1 LARQA
6 LLAREQVSVES
17 LLERLAGMQAQ
28 IPHSPYVG
36 LWSRIEGFEPEDL
49 SSLLTE
55 RRAVRI
61 ALMRSTIHL
70 VTAADSFAL
79 RPVVQPAIGREIINN
94 KAWSPG
100 LEGVDFAQLREAA
113 RTLLETSAMTP
124 AALGQALA
132 VQWPRHH
139 PASLAHAARTVLPLV
154 QVPPRGLWGRSG
166 QTKLTTA
173 EAWLG
178 RDGGPG
184 LTREELILRYLAAF
198 GPASVADVQSWS
210 GLQGL
215 RDPMDALRPQLL
227 TFRDE
232 RNRELFDLPE
242 GPRPGEGLP
251 APIRFLPEYDNLL
264 LSHSD
269 RARVI
274 TEQHRTEVVRDFGA
288 RFFLVDGFVAGRW
301 KPDIGKSAAT
311 LTIDLFESASAARAE
326 VAAEAERVAAFL
338 APRVAWTLEFGPVV
352 LTRQR

>member
-1 LARQA
+1 
-6 LLAREQVSVES
+6 
-17 LLERLAGMQAQ
+17 MQAQ

-36 LWSRIEGFEPEDL
+36 LWSRVEGFEPEHL

-55 RRAVRI
+55 RRVVRI

-70 VTAADSFAL
+70 VTAADCFAL
-79 RPVVQPAIGREIINN
+79 RPVVQPAIDREIVNN

-100 LEGVDFAQLREAA
+100 LEGVDFAELWEAA
-113 RTLLETSAMTP
+113 RALLDASAMTP

-132 VQWPRHH
+132 ERWPAHH
-139 PASLAHAARTVLPLV
+139 PASLAHAARTLLPLV

-173 EAWLG
+173 QAWLG
-178 RDGGPG
+178 REAGPG

-210 GLQGL
+210 GLQAL
-215 RDPMDALRPQLL
+215 RGPMDALRPRLV

-232 RNRELFDLPE
+232 RSRELFDLPE
-242 GPRPGEGLP
+242 GPRPGEGVP
-251 APIRFLPEYDNLL
+251 APVRFLPEYDNLL

-269 RARVI
+269 RSRIIA
-274 TEQHRTEVVRDFGA
+274 EQHRAHVVRDFGA

-301 KPDIGKSAAT
+301 KPDIGKTAAT
-311 LTIDLFESASAARAE
+311 LTIDLFESGAAARAE
-326 VAAEAERVAAFL
+326 VAAEAERLAAFL
-338 APRVAWTLEFGPVV
+338 APGVAWRIEFGRVV